1 MPDPDA
7 PIPSAKR
14 WLIQELD
21 PLLSKYVDAIL
32 DYAASPHQLSY
43 STIEI
48 PLIDI
53 GRAVVDLLGVEPQ
66 FAPTE
71 PGNAPVPVLL
81 RKMPIPTVLRWEVWV
96 RDNFTCK
103 HCGSRR
109 DLSVDHIIA
118 ESKGGPMELSNLQT
132 LCRSCNSRKGAR

>member
-14 WLIQELD
+14 WLLEQLD
-21 PLLSKYVDAIL
+21 PLLLRYVNAIL
-32 DYAASPHQLSY
+32 DYAATPHQLSY
-43 STIEI
+43 STIEL

-66 FAPTE
+66 FFPDE
-71 PGNAPVPVLL
+71 PGKPAAPLL
-81 RKMPIPTVLRWEVWV
+81 RKAPIPTALRWMVWE

-103 HCGSRR
+103 ECGSRR

-118 ESKGGPMELSNLQT
+118 ESKGGTLDLINLRT